1 MKWSWK
7 LGRFAGIDTYVH
19 ATFLLLLGWAA
30 WSAWTGA
37 GTGLAVAYGVLFLLA
52 VFGSVLLHELG
63 HALTA
68 RRYGIRTR
76 RIVLS
81 PIGGIAQLEGMPR
94 RPRQELAV
102 ALAGPAVN
110 FVLAAGLWLVL
121 PLFASAP
128 FVFELLGGVLVA
140 NLMLG
145 TFNLLPAFPMD
156 GGRALR
162 AFLAE
167 RKGSLQATEIA
178 ARVGRVL
185 AVAMGIAGLW
195 WGNLVLTLVAAFV
208 WFAAGAERRAARID
222 AAYDA
227 VYGPARDGGGY
238 GGYGRHDDSAR
249 YGAGQVDQVEVLGA
263 PRARRRWADLLGR
276 GSSRAWPTDS
286 RSPGPWAHARP
297 VEVPLRVVIVRRGW
311 H

>member
-30 WSAWTGA
+30 WTAWSGA
-37 GTGLAVAYGVLFLLA
+37 GTGVAVLYGVTFLLA
-52 VFGSVLLHELG
+52 VFASVLLHELG

-94 RPRQELAV
+94 KPRQELAV

-110 FVLAAGLWLVL
+110 FVLAAALWVVA
-121 PLFASAP
+121 PVFAAAP
-128 FVFELLGGVLVA
+128 FLSNLVGGVMVA
-140 NLMLG
+140 NLLLG

-162 AFLAE
+162 AFLAQ
-167 RKGSLQATEIA
+167 RMGSLRATEIA
-178 ARVGRVL
+178 AKVGRGL
-185 AVAMGIAGLW
+185 AVVMGIAGLM
-195 WGNLVLTLVAAFV
+195 WGNFVLTLVAAFV
-208 WFAAGAERRAARID
+208 WFAAGAERRASRIE

-227 VYGPARDGGGY
+227 AYGPRY
-238 GGYGRHDDSAR
+238 DSSYDPR
-249 YGAGQVDQVEVLGA
+249 YGSQHDRVEVLGA
-263 PRARRRWADLLGR
+263 PPSRGR
-276 GSSRAWPTDS
+276 S
-286 RSPGPWAHARP
+286 RSRSRGGFWGNLVDRDPFRRNASHDWPRGRVAQP
-297 VEVPLRVVIVRRGW
+297 VRIVVVRRGGW
-311 H
+311 L